1 MRAAESNNLPAFSAP
16 DDGVLDDAMRAA
28 FDTAGV
34 VVLRGFAEPDAC
46 EKLRAHTLSL
56 VDAFEP
62 GEAATVFSTLT
73 NAQQSDEYFIE
84 SGGAVRFF
92 FEDGAFDEAG
102 RLKQAK
108 ENSINKIG
116 HAMHDLDPVFDAF
129 SRTPKLQ
136 KLVASLGFAD
146 PKLVQS
152 MYIFKPPGIG
162 GEVVC
167 HQDSTFIYTEPES
180 CIGLWFAIDDATTVN
195 GCMNFLPGAHKG
207 PLRERNRRKAGGGA
221 EMITLDDAP
230 FPDIAPVPAPAKRG
244 DLVVFHG
251 RAPHMSGPNRSQFSR
266 HAYTLHIVEG
276 SARWLE
282 DNWLQ
287 RPSDLPFRGFSRM

>member
-1 MRAAESNNLPAFSAP
+1 MKAAEFKHIPAFPAP
-16 DDGVLDDAMRAA
+16 DDGVLDGAMLAA
-28 FDTAGV
+28 FDEAGV
-34 VVLRGFAEPDAC
+34 IVLRGFVESDTC

-56 VDAFEP
+56 VDAFDPKET
-62 GEAATVFSTLT
+62 GSIFSTLT
-73 NAQQSDEYFIE
+73 NAQQSDDYFME

-92 FEDGAFDEAG
+92 FEDGAFDETA
-102 RLKQAK
+102 RLRQAK
-108 ENSINKIG
+108 ENSINKMG

-129 SRTPKLQ
+129 SRTAKLER
-136 KLVASLGFAD
+136 LAASLGFKD

-167 HQDSTFIYTEPES
+167 HQDSTFIYTEPET
-180 CIGLWFAIDDATTVN
+180 CIGFWFAIDEATTEN

-207 PLRERNRRKAGGGA
+207 PLRERNRRKASGGA
-221 EMITLDDAP
+221 EMVMLDDAP
-230 FPDIAPVPAPAKRG
+230 FPKITPVPAPAKRG

-251 RAPHMSGPNRSQFSR
+251 RAPHMSGPNQSAHPR
-266 HAYTLHIVEG
+266 HAYTLHIVDG
-276 SARWLE
+276 SARWPE

-287 RPSDLPFRGFSRM
+287 RPDNLPFRGFA